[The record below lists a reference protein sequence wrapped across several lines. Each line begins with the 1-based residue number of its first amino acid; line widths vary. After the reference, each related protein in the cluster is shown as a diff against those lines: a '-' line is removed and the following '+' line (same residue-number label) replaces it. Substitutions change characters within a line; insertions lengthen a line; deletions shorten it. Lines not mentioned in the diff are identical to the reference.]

1 MSESEHSAAQDC
13 PAEVRAWL
21 ESFALAV
28 RERDFDKGRA
38 LFSEEVIGFG
48 TVQACADGLEE
59 LAQKQWGAV
68 WPVTEHFDFDHETV
82 SCMCEG
88 GFTMVMATW
97 SSEGFKENGENI

>member
-1 MSESEHSAAQDC
+1 MSELEHRATEAC

-28 RERDFDKGRA
+28 RERDFDKGRT
-38 LFSEEVIGFG
+38 LCSEEVIGFG

-68 WPVTEHFDFDHETV
+68 WPVTEHYTV
-82 SCMCEG
+82 EALLGWNYVSRAFGRE
-88 GFTMVMATW
+88 W
-97 SSEGFKENGENI
+97 